1 VLRGLSPMRRGL
13 LTALALIASL
23 TVSLV
28 WMVDQ
33 IASEPSAGLCSSLAQ
48 VGATLLIAYAVE
60 VAGFVKALRR
70 RDGEQE
76 KWLGFVT
83 GIGACGLA
91 GIGVALTLGERTGD
105 LTMVQEIGFSWA
117 IGAIGMLGVVVTS
130 IPYLMYDWTHSLQA
144 EYPDE

>member
-1 VLRGLSPMRRGL
+1 MRRGL
-13 LTALALIASL
+13 LIAFAWIASL
-23 TVSLV
+23 TVCLI

-33 IASEPSAGLCSSLAQ
+33 TASEPSPGLCGTLAQ

-60 VAGFVKALRR
+60 IAGFVKALRR
-70 RDGEQE
+70 RDGDQE

-91 GIGVALTLGERTGD
+91 GIGVALALGERTGD

-117 IGAIGMLGVVVTS
+117 IGTIGMLGVVATS
-130 IPYLMYDWTHSLQA
+130 IPYLMYEWTHSLQA